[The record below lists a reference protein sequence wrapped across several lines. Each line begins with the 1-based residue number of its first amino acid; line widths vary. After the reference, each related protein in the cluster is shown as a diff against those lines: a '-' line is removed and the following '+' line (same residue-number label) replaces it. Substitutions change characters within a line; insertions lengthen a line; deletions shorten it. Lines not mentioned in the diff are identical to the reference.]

1 MRHLLATLVAASLLV
16 PLGPAQDNTHL
27 AASTR
32 RAGPTQTNA
41 GDQGAFRVTVDMVL
55 IDVRVTDH
63 SGKPVKG
70 LTPEQFTLLEDGNP
84 QKISSLDYHDVEA
97 METSSLAN
105 QPSLV
110 VPLGVVQP
118 PPELLR
124 KIRDRRLIV
133 LFFDQTALQ
142 PDELLRSKEG
152 VERFLREQMSP
163 ADLVALAVFGNQLKI
178 AVPFTNDR
186 ERLQHAVES
195 LMPGKDSQ
203 LAAMQEA
210 SVLPGEDSTSEDT
223 GAAFTPDE
231 MEFNI
236 FNTDRKLAALES
248 LAQVLRVIPGRKNV
262 IHFTGGITQTGEEN
276 RSQLA
281 AATNAANRADV
292 SFYTVD
298 SRGLFAQVPGG
309 EARMGASAGSA
320 QFTGDGKATTAHES
334 SRAMFTGTAVYH
346 QVSERHASRETLAT
360 LAVDTGGRP
369 FFDQGD
375 FKDVFRTVHADNSG
389 YYLIGYYSTNR
400 QKDGRYRR
408 ITVHTNLPGARLRH
422 REGYY
427 APNGNAGPNSE
438 QQLIEALREDRPRV
452 DFPIALETGKFRLS
466 GNDIFVPITAKL
478 ASSALQWANK
488 HNRHQASFDF
498 AAEIRQQDS
507 NRVVAALRDTIHLAL
522 DDKHQ
527 QELQQQSLI
536 YSGGVV
542 LAPGQYRLKFIARES
557 ESGRMGSFEE
567 QVDLQPRQRGRL
579 ELSSL
584 VLSGQLEAAVPNRE
598 QTKTTLGAA
607 MHLKTTPLEVSGQRI
622 VPSVT
627 RVFNKGQDLYIFF
640 QAYVPA
646 DQDASQAR
654 AGLEFFRDGQWWSE
668 TALVEATEVDETS
681 HSASF
686 RIRLPLEKFAPGGY
700 TVEAV
705 TVDQGTQEAAFAQND
720 FVLRLPVTGPA
731 AAPAAQQ

>member
-1 MRHLLATLVAASLLV
+1 MRRLLATLAAASLLV
-16 PLGPAQDNTHL
+16 PFAQAQDNPRSATDPKH
-27 AASTR
+27 ADPA
-32 RAGPTQTNA
+32 QTSS

-63 SGKPVKG
+63 SGKPIKG
-70 LTPEQFTLLEDGNP
+70 LTPEQFTLLEDGRP
-84 QKISSLDYHDVEA
+84 QKISSLDYHDVDTMEA
-97 METSSLAN
+97 ASLTN
-105 QPSLV
+105 EPPLV
-110 VPLGVVQP
+110 VPLGVVHP
-118 PPELLR
+118 PPELQR

-133 LFFDQTALQ
+133 LFFDQTAMQ

-178 AVPFTNDR
+178 TVPFTNDR
-186 ERLQHAVES
+186 ERLQRAVES

-236 FNTDRKLAALES
+236 FNTDRKLAAVES
-248 LAQVLRVIPGRKNV
+248 LAELLGAVPGRKSV

-276 RSQLA
+276 RSQLE

-298 SRGLFAQVPGG
+298 SRGLFPQVPGG

-320 QFTGDGKATTAHES
+320 QFTGDGSPTAAHES

-369 FFDQGD
+369 FFDLGD
-375 FKDVFRTVHADNSG
+375 FKDVFRTVHADSSG

-408 ITVHTNLPGARLRH
+408 ITVRTNISGARVRH

-427 APNGNAGPNSE
+427 APNGNAGPDRE
-438 QQLIEALREDRPRV
+438 QQLLEALREDRPRV
-452 DFPIALETGKFRLS
+452 DFPIALETGKFRLN
-466 GNDIFVPITAKL
+466 GQDIFVPITAKL
-478 ASSALQWANK
+478 ASTALQWANK
-488 HNRHQASFDF
+488 HNRHRATFDF

-522 DDKHQ
+522 DDKRQ
-527 QELQQQSLI
+527 QELQQQSLV

-557 ESGRMGSFEE
+557 DSGRMGSFEE
-567 QVDLQPRQRGRL
+567 PLDLEPQQRGRL

-584 VLSGQLEAAVPNRE
+584 VLSGQLEAAVPSRE
-598 QTKTTLGAA
+598 QTKTTLGATA
-607 MHLKTTPLEVSGQRI
+607 HLKTTPLEVSGQRI

-627 RVFNKGQDLYIFF
+627 RVFNKSQDLYIFF

-654 AGLEFFRDGQWWSE
+654 AGLEFLRDGQWWSE
-668 TALVEATEVDETS
+668 TALMEPAEVDNAT

-686 RIRLPLEKFAPGGY
+686 RIRLPLEKFASGGY

-705 TVDQGTQEAAFAQND
+705 SVEQGTQEAAFAQND
-720 FVLRLPVTGPA
+720 FVLRLPVAGA
-731 AAPAAQQ
+731 AAASAAQQ

>member
-1 MRHLLATLVAASLLV
+1 MRRLLATLAAASLLA
-16 PLGPAQDNTHL
+16 PLGPAQDNTRSATGTRQ
-27 AASTR
+27 AAP
-32 RAGPTQTNA
+32 AQTSS
-41 GDQGAFRVTVDMVL
+41 GDQSVFRVTVDMVL

-70 LTPEQFTLLEDGNP
+70 LTPEQFTLLEDGSP
-84 QKISSLDYHDVEA
+84 QKISSLDYHDVDA
-97 METSSLAN
+97 METTSLTN
-105 QPSLV
+105 QPTLV

-118 PPELLR
+118 PPEMVR

-133 LFFDQTALQ
+133 LFFDLTALQ

-152 VERFLREQMSP
+152 AERFLSEQMSA

-186 ERLQHAVES
+186 ERLRRGIET
-195 LMPGKDSQ
+195 LMPGRDSQ

-248 LAQVLRVIPGRKNV
+248 LARVLSVIPGRKNV

-276 RSQLA
+276 RSQLR

-320 QFTGDGKATTAHES
+320 QFTGEGKATAAHES

-346 QVSERHASRETLAT
+346 QVSARHASRETLAT

-408 ITVHTNLPGARLRH
+408 ITVHTNIAGARLRH

-438 QQLIEALREDRPRV
+438 QQLLEALREDRPRV
-452 DFPIALETGKFRLS
+452 DFPIAIETGKFRLS
-466 GNDIFVPITAKL
+466 GNNIFVPITAKL
-478 ASSALQWANK
+478 AYTALQWANK
-488 HNRHQASFDF
+488 QNRHQATFDF
-498 AAEIRQQDS
+498 AAEIRQRDS

-522 DDKHQ
+522 DDKRQ
-527 QELQQQSLI
+527 QQMLQQSLV

-542 LAPGQYRLKFIARES
+542 LAPGQYRLKFIALES
-557 ESGRMGSFEE
+557 ASGRMGSFEE
-567 QVDLQPRQRGRL
+567 QLDLQSRQPGRL

-584 VLSGQLEAAVPNRE
+584 VLSGQLEAAVANRE
-598 QTKTTLGAA
+598 QTRTTLGAA
-607 MHLKTTPLEVSGQRI
+607 AHLKTTPLEVSGQRI

-627 RVFNKGQDLYIFF
+627 RVFNKSEDLYIFF
-640 QAYVPA
+640 EAYVPA
-646 DQDASQAR
+646 DQDVSQAR
-654 AGLEFFRDGQWWSE
+654 AGLEFFRDGQWSSE
-668 TALVEATEVDETS
+668 TGLVEAAEVDKTT

-686 RIRLPLEKFAPGGY
+686 RIRLPLDKFAPGSY
-700 TVEAV
+700 IVEAV
-705 TVDQGTQEAAFAQND
+705 TVEPGSQEAAFAQND
-720 FVLRLPVTGPA
+720 FVLRLPVAGAA
-731 AAPAAQQ
+731 AAPGAQH

>member
-1 MRHLLATLVAASLLV
+1 MRRLLATLTAASLLV
-16 PLGPAQDNTHL
+16 PFGPAQDQTPSAAGQKRTGSAHAN
-27 AASTR
+27 AASE
-32 RAGPTQTNA
+32 
-41 GDQGAFRVTVDMVL
+41 DQNVFRVTVNMVL
-55 IDVRVTDH
+55 IDARVTDR
-63 SGKPVKG
+63 SGKPLKG
-70 LTPEQFTLLEDGNP
+70 LTPEQFTLLEDGKP
-84 QKISSLDYHDVEA
+84 QKISSLDYHDLDATEA
-97 METSSLAN
+97 AGVAN
-105 QPSLV
+105 EPTLV

-118 PPELLR
+118 PEVRR

-152 VERFLREQMSP
+152 CERFLREQVSP
-163 ADLVALAVFGNQLKI
+163 ADLVALATYGNQLKI
-178 AVPFTNDR
+178 TVPFTNDR
-186 ERLQHAVES
+186 ERLLTGVQG
-195 LMPGKDSQ
+195 LMPGKAAQ

-248 LAQVLRVIPGRKNV
+248 LAEVLRVIPGRKNV

-276 RSQLA
+276 RSQLQA
-281 AATNAANRADV
+281 STNAANRADV

-298 SRGLFAQVPGG
+298 ARGLFPQVPGG
-309 EARMGASAGSA
+309 EARMGASAGAA
-320 QFTGDGKATTAHES
+320 QFTGDGKATAAHES

-346 QVSERHASRETLAT
+346 QVSARHASRETLAT
-360 LAVDTGGRP
+360 LAIDTGGRP
-369 FFDQGD
+369 FFDRGD
-375 FKDVFRTVHADNSG
+375 FKDVFRSVHSDNPG
-389 YYLIGYYSTNR
+389 YYLIGYYSDNR

-408 ITVHTNLPGARLRH
+408 VSVQVKVAGARARY

-427 APNGNAGPNSE
+427 APNGDASPDRE
-438 QQLIEALREDRPRV
+438 RQLLEALREDTPRV
-452 DFPIALETGKFRLS
+452 DFPIALETGEFRLNA
-466 GNDIFVPITAKL
+466 NDIFVPITAKL
-478 ASSALQWANK
+478 APTAQQWAGK
-488 HNRHQASFDF
+488 QNRHQATFDF

-507 NRVVAALRDTIHLAL
+507 NRVVAALRDTIHLTL
-522 DDKHQ
+522 DDKSQ
-527 QELQQQSLI
+527 QEMQQSLV

-557 ESGRMGSFEE
+557 QSGRMGSFEE
-567 QVDLQPRQRGRL
+567 QLDLQPLQRDRL

-584 VLSGQLEAAVPNRE
+584 VLSGQLAAAAPNPE

-607 MHLKTTPLEVSGQRI
+607 AHLKTTPLEVSGQRI

-627 RVFNKGQDLYIFF
+627 RVFNKGQALYVFF

-668 TALVEATEVDETS
+668 TPLVEAAEVDETT

-686 RIRLPLEKFAPGGY
+686 RIQLPLEKFAPGFY

-705 TVDQGTQEAAFAQND
+705 SVEQGTQEAAFAQNH
-720 FVLRLPVTGPA
+720 FILRPVASVP
-731 AAPAAQQ
+731 AAPAARP

>member
-1 MRHLLATLVAASLLV
+1 MRRLLATLAAASLLA
-16 PLGPAQDNTHL
+16 PLGPAQDNARP
-27 AASTR
+27 AAGIR
-32 RAGPTQTNA
+32 DAGPPQTRS
-41 GDQGAFRVTVDMVL
+41 GDRSVFRVRVDMVL
-55 IDVRVTDH
+55 IDVRVTDR

-70 LTPEQFTLLEDGNP
+70 LTPEQFTLLEDGRP
-84 QKISSLDYHDVEA
+84 QKISSLDYHDVDA
-97 METSSLAN
+97 MESTSLAN
-105 QPSLV
+105 QPTLV
-110 VPLGVVQP
+110 VPLGAVQP
-118 PPELLR
+118 PPEMVR

-152 VERFLREQMSP
+152 AERFLSEQMSP

-186 ERLQHAVES
+186 ERLRRGIET
-195 LMPGKDSQ
+195 LMPGRDSQ
-203 LAAMQEA
+203 LAAVQEA

-248 LAQVLRVIPGRKNV
+248 LAQVLSVIPGRKNV

-320 QFTGDGKATTAHES
+320 QFSGEGKATAAHES
-334 SRAMFTGTAVYH
+334 SRAMFTGAAVYH
-346 QVSERHASRETLAT
+346 QVSARHASRETLTT

-400 QKDGRYRR
+400 QEDGRYRR
-408 ITVHTNLPGARLRH
+408 ITVHTNIPGARLRH
-422 REGYY
+422 REGYD
-427 APNGNAGPNSE
+427 APNANAGPNSE
-438 QQLIEALREDRPRV
+438 QQLLEALREDRPRV
-452 DFPIALETGKFRLS
+452 DFPIAIETGKFRLS
-466 GNDIFVPITAKL
+466 GNNIFVPITAKL
-478 ASSALQWANK
+478 SYTALQWANK
-488 HNRHQASFDF
+488 QNHHQATFDF
-498 AAEIRQQDS
+498 AAEIRQRDS

-522 DDKHQ
+522 DDKRQ
-527 QELQQQSLI
+527 QQMLQQSLV

-542 LAPGQYRLKFIARES
+542 LAPGQYRLKFIALES
-557 ESGRMGSFEE
+557 ASGRMGSFEE
-567 QVDLQPRQRGRL
+567 QLDLQSREPDRL

-584 VLSGQLEAAVPNRE
+584 VLSGQLEAAVANRE
-598 QTKTTLGAA
+598 QTKTTLGSAV
-607 MHLKTTPLEVSGQRI
+607 HLKTTPLEVSGQRI

-627 RVFNKGQDLYIFF
+627 RVFNKSEALYIFF
-640 QAYVPA
+640 QAYVPP
-646 DQDASQAR
+646 DQDVSHAR
-654 AGLEFFRDGQWWSE
+654 AGLEFFRDGEWSSE
-668 TALVEATEVDETS
+668 TALVEAAEVDKAT

-686 RIRLPLEKFAPGGY
+686 RIRLPLEKFAPGYY
-700 TVEAV
+700 TVQAV
-705 TVDQGTQEAAFAQND
+705 TVEQGSQEAAFAQND
-720 FVLRLPVTGPA
+720 FVLRLPVAGAA
-731 AAPAAQQ
+731 AAPRAQ